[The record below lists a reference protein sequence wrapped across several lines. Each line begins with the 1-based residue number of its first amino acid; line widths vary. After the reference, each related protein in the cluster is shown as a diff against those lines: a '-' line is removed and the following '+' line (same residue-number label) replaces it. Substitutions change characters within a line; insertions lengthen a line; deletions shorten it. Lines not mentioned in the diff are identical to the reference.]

1 MKHLTSIV
9 AAAAIAITGTALAQQ
24 KKAPAKTLKVGDNAP
39 AIKVGTWV
47 KGKPVTKFEDGNVY
61 VMEFW
66 ATWCGPCI
74 RGIPHLTELQKEYKN
89 KGVTVVGTAI
99 WQREDTQ
106 AGRQSKVTGFV
117 EGQGDKMNYTVAVDD
132 DSSMSDSWMRP
143 AGRNGIPS
151 AFIVGKTGKIEWIG
165 HPGQMDSA
173 LGQIVAGNYDMEKF
187 AAAESQA
194 RAWTTDSRRA
204 NTALRSATREGDAT
218 KVMTIVN
225 DLTQKHGNNPQA
237 QQMKYR
243 AMLQFAPSQG
253 SVFAYGSA
261 IAKKNWND
269 AQFLNSISW
278 WTVDDSNAKYRNYEQ
293 ATEWAARA
301 DELTHHKDAQVI
313 DTYARCL
320 WEQGHIDKAIALQRE
335 AVDLADPQMKSTIEK
350 TLKDYLA
357 EASQG

>member
-1 MKHLTSIV
+1 VS
-9 AAAAIAITGTALAQQ
+9 
-24 KKAPAKTLKVGDNAP
+24 
-39 AIKVGTWV
+39 
-47 KGKPVTKFEDGNVY
+47 
-61 VMEFW
+61 
-66 ATWCGPCI
+66 
-74 RGIPHLTELQKEYKN
+74 
-89 KGVTVVGTAI
+89 
-99 WQREDTQ
+99 
-106 AGRQSKVTGFV
+106 SFV
-117 EGQGDKMNYTVAVDD
+117 EEQGNKMNYTIAVDD
-132 DSSMSDSWMRP
+132 DSTMSDTWMRP
-143 AGRNGIPS
+143 AGRNSIPS

-165 HPGQMDSA
+165 HPGQMDLA
-173 LGQIVAGNYDMEKF
+173 LGQIVAGNYDMATF
-187 AAAESQA
+187 AAEETKA

-204 NTALRSATREGDAT
+204 SIALRSATRSNDAS
-218 KVMTIVN
+218 KVMTILN

-237 QQMKYR
+237 QTMKYR

-261 IAKKNWND
+261 IAKKNWDD

-278 WTVDDSNAKYRNYEQ
+278 WTVDDPTAKYRNYQQ

-301 DELTHHKDAQVI
+301 DELTHHKDAQII

-320 WEQGHIDKAIALQRE
+320 WEQGHIDKAIALQRK